1 MAIGDETR
9 EQVDNEVERAAV
21 ARVLDLRNVLELI
34 DNRLDERPLAQ
45 QEPIGE
51 CEELL
56 AHVLAQFRDEPQSVG
71 DQEALSERGG
81 DVALIAKEASKEL
94 TDEAWNGLAIV
105 GIARSE
111 AQRQQLASIV
121 DHQMQFE
128 AIEPPHRRL
137 AATRVN
143 SKDAVLRMRA
153 GWQTLSEVE
162 SIKLIPEH
170 FPSCVCK

>member
-1 MAIGDETR
+1 MGSEVQRGLLGLVAIGDEAR
-9 EQVDNEVERAAV
+9 EQVDHEVEWAAV

-51 CEELL
+51 FEELL
-56 AHVLAQFRDEPQSVG
+56 AHILAQFGDEPQSLPEE
-71 DQEALSERGG
+71 EALSERRG
-81 DVALIAKEASKEL
+81 DVALVAKEASKES

-111 AQRQQLASIV
+111 AQCQQLAAIV
-121 DHQMQFE
+121 DHQMEFE

-137 AATRVN
+137 APPSVDG
-143 SKDAVLRMRA
+143 KDAVL
-153 GWQTLSEVE
+153 LD
-162 SIKLIPEH
+162 
-170 FPSCVCK
+170 